1 MRTTLE
7 IDDDL
12 LEAAKA
18 IARARKETAGKVI
31 SDFVRQGMTRPQ
43 GKREIFMKD
52 GFPLMRKTGAVVTP
66 ELVERLLD
74 RADLEDAGVDVETD

>member
-1 MRTTLE
+1 MRTTLD

-18 IARARKETAGKVI
+18 IAKAKRETAGKVI
-31 SDFVRQGMTRPQ
+31 SDLVRQAMTRPAS
-43 GKREIFMKD
+43 KREIVMKN

-74 RADLEDAGVDVETD
+74 RADLEDAGIEVETD

>member
-1 MRTTLE
+1 MRTTLD

-18 IARARKETAGKVI
+18 IARSKNETAGKVI
-31 SDFVRQGMTRPQ
+31 SDLVRQAMTRPS
-43 GKREIFMKD
+43 GKREIVMRN

-66 ELVERLLD
+66 ELVERLLE
-74 RADLEDAGVDVETD
+74 RADLEDAGIEVETD